1 MAWRTPAQQMLE
13 ADAGRNRRMV
23 DQRRG
28 TQVNGATR
36 MTVIVAGTMLL
47 APPNPAITQPID
59 VKAVV
64 AEVISAEIR
73 KCHHY
78 IAAHP
83 DFAKGYGSISMDS
96 YCSCQANLLI
106 GSIAT
111 DELLLVDRKLEPKL
125 EPRRRD
131 TGVFCLGLL
140 VKQNEKRS
148 AR

>member
-1 MAWRTPAQQMLE
+1 MSLGCRGSGIAVVSLVALLNLSASGPAWSY
-13 ADAGRNRRMV
+13 ADAFTWKLV
-23 DQRRG
+23 DG
-28 TQVNGATR
+28 GPDT
-36 MTVIVAGTMLL
+36 
-47 APPNPAITQPID
+47 
-59 VKAVV
+59 
-64 AEVISAEIR
+64 AEIR
-73 KCHHY
+73 KCHDY

>member
-36 MTVIVAGTMLL
+36 MTVMVAGMLL
-47 APPNPAITQPID
+47 APPNPID

-73 KCHHY
+73 KCHDY